1 MSLLS
6 LSVKTVLSDL
16 SFAKADKTKV
26 VNVLK
31 QSVSKG
37 RVCMVRLSYDIPNC
51 MLRLD
56 RYSRALRTR
65 LANAET
71 KNLYK
76 FTIDGEKL
84 WTVRTLDLAF
94 QAVLK
99 KINEKASE
107 LVLAVRCECDNSVC
121 REAADMIYYALLL
134 LRVLGLDLA
143 VLVGMLKL
151 RAG

>member
-31 QSVSKG
+31 QSVSKV
-37 RVCMVRLSYDIPNC
+37 RVCMVRLGYDIPNY

-56 RYSRALRTR
+56 RYSRTLCTS
-65 LANAET
+65 LANTET

-76 FTIDGEKL
+76 FIIDGEKL
-84 WTVRTLDLAF
+84 WTVRTLDFAF
-94 QAVLK
+94 QTVLK
-99 KINEKASE
+99 KVNEKAVK

-121 REAADMIYYALLL
+121 REAADMIYYVLLL
-134 LRVLGLDLA
+134 LKVLGLDLT
-143 VLVGMLKL
+143 VLLEMLKL